1 MAISQTLSLGVEW
14 GLALRDYFFGAHLPK
29 VQKKIGPLLKDTYT
43 VLSLSFILFPRNKNT
58 LLIRVSRMSVLG
70 GVTAVPSCELS
81 LLNVSFALTSHLH
94 LRHQ

>member
-1 MAISQTLSLGVEW
+1 MTEHCAVIGTHSTV
-14 GLALRDYFFGAHLPK
+14 DYFFGCSLAK
-29 VQKKIGPLLKDTYT
+29 SAEKKGPLLKDTYT
-43 VLSLSFILFPRNKNT
+43 VLSPSFILFPRNKNT

-70 GVTAVPSCELS
+70 VTAVPPCELS